1 MKMTSSYPKQM
12 ALCIHELFQTDEK
25 QKEGSSV
32 LFIFLTTAAA
42 AACYSPH
49 AYYVLGTVPVASHM
63 LSYLIFITP
72 KLVSTT
78 AISFYR

>member
-42 AACYSPH
+42 AAAIH
-49 AYYVLGTVPVASHM
+49 HM
-63 LSYLIFITP
+63 PTMC
-72 KLVSTT
+72 
-78 AISFYR
+78 